1 MIVTRLSGAR
11 RLVLFG
17 PALLGW
23 IASGCGGDKITGPQ
37 PPAAVASVSVAI
49 ATPTLTAYPRAG
61 AAGSTTQATAIPR
74 DANGNSLAG
83 RPIIWSTEKNEV
95 ATVSVDGVVTA
106 VAPGTATIT
115 ATSEGKTGSAT
126 VTVSAPVPQVKQRL
140 LAVGARHACA
150 VALDGY
156 MYCWGWNHSGQ
167 LGTWAWTT
175 STPLQVLDGH
185 KFSAVGAAGNTTYAV
200 TPAGELYCWGGIP
213 CDPTAGNPIDEYNGP
228 AVINPRRMPT
238 QRTIEVLGPGGGSG
252 YDTGCAIG
260 VSNLA
265 YCWGT
270 NTQGALGLG
279 FVSNDT
285 VLVPDRPVV
294 GNHVFVEIAAQGHR
308 GCALT
313 ASGAAYCWGVGTL
326 GGLGDGSGSNSA
338 EPRAVAGHHVFKMID
353 VGFGFSCGLTTD
365 GKAYC
370 WGNNEYGSLGVLT
383 GTCLGAA
390 EACSA
395 TPVAVG
401 GGHIF
406 ESLASGGFDSCGI
419 TANGDVYCWGY
430 NYGSTPQHVRA
441 VIANEPV
448 GVRFKSVA
456 TTGNQMCAISATGD
470 AWCRY
475 QDSDHL
481 VLVPGGFKFR
491 TP

>member
-11 RLVLFG
+11 RLFLFG
-17 PALLGW
+17 PALLGP
-23 IASGCGGDKITGPQ
+23 IASGCGGDKITGPP

-49 ATPTLTAYPRAG
+49 ATPALTAYPRAG

-74 DANGNSLAG
+74 DADGNSLAG
-83 RPIIWSTEKNEV
+83 RPVIWSTDKSDV
-95 ATVSVDGVVTA
+95 AAVSVEGVVTA

-115 ATSEGKTGSAT
+115 ATSEGKTGSAI

-150 VALDGY
+150 VAVDGY

-175 STPLQVLDGH
+175 STPIQVLDGH
-185 KFSAVGAAGNTTYAV
+185 KFSAVAAAGNTTYAV

-238 QRTIEVLGPGGGSG
+238 QRTIEVLGPTGSR

-260 VSNLA
+260 VSNIA

-270 NTQGALGLG
+270 NTTGALGLG

-294 GNHVFVEIAAQGHR
+294 GNHAFVEIAAQSNKA
-308 GCALT
+308 CALT
-313 ASGAAYCWGVGTL
+313 ASGAAYCWGSGAN
-326 GGLGDGSGSNSA
+326 GALGDGSGANST
-338 EPRAVAGHHVFKMID
+338 EPRAIAGHHVFKTISA
-353 VGFGFSCGLTTD
+353 GFGFACGLTTD

-370 WGNNEYGSLGVLT
+370 WGENEYGSLGVLT

-395 TPVAVG
+395 TPVAVS
-401 GGHIF
+401 GGHVF
-406 ESLASGGFDSCGI
+406 EFLASGGYDSCGI
-419 TANGDVYCWGY
+419 TGNGAVYCWGY
-430 NYGSTPQHVRA
+430 NYGSTPQHIQPSGSAGSGA
-441 VIANEPV
+441 VQ
-448 GVRFKSVA
+448 FKSVA
-456 TTGNQMCAISATGD
+456 TGGAQMCAVSATGD

-475 QDSDHL
+475 QESDRL
-481 VLVPGGFKFR
+481 VLVPGGVKFR
-491 TP
+491 IQ